1 MFEQM
6 TVIDKCAHYVGISEV
21 HPERHTWIPRAL
33 PVPIWNIDD
42 VPQEGLI
49 DCDSIPLRQKEVN
62 LVNVKCMHLWRAI
75 FDYPVFD
82 IPLSGRDTW
91 GGLLRIER
99 LRSLPFHSEHEL
111 GRTIGTTRVLGPL
124 GEVER
129 SGAHRR
135 DVAKPYR
142 CRGGEWPGRYGEP

>member
-1 MFEQM
+1 
-6 TVIDKCAHYVGISEV
+6 
-21 HPERHTWIPRAL
+21 
-33 PVPIWNIDD
+33 
-42 VPQEGLI
+42 
-49 DCDSIPLRQKEVN
+49 
-62 LVNVKCMHLWRAI
+62 MHLWRAI

-82 IPLSGRDTW
+82 IPLSDRDTW

-111 GRTIGTTRVLGPL
+111 GRTIGTVRVLGPL
-124 GEVER
+124 GEVEM

-142 CRGGEWPGRYGEP
+142 CRGGSGLGDTESRDVSRARSVAMMFAKGRTGSFSPAGPVSTLRVMTRA